1 MTLTKKS
8 STIPLNKCP
17 ICKSKT
23 PKRSLNPSAE
33 ASKLCLIYEEIVR
46 EYSEI
51 NGGNDD
57 WIHEAGIR
65 GNDAYYTGGGVPLDN
80 LSQLYPYPEKP
91 STSTRSGLTNISETE
106 CDSQSSDLFPDLE
119 DGNDEDKTQLI
130 DELQDGNYED
140 TIQLIEEEKSK
151 IYDQTAQP
159 IPEIDSKLSSLPSS
173 PLIYSEETQLTCDRL
188 IINTQEL
195 EKLAAMNESI
205 DKELA
210 ELEKRLAGKGDFVEE
225 VKDSEIAALQGG
237 GDIKEN
243 KDIQK
248 QKLTKSSPSF
258 KVKVK
263 VNSSK
268 SKTREIKSEAQAQE
282 IQMRKRKLSPE
293 SDEVFCPKALKKLSV
308 SVDHKLE
315 MVSVHKLELQ
325 SEMISGLTTT
335 AIKDE
340 NALIQLTKFS
350 DKFDYP
356 ILPDF
361 HSEEAQVT
369 HLLVPT
375 TGPNFILK
383 KRTMKYF
390 EALLLKKEI
399 ISFDWIEACLKAEK
413 LLSSTAFKIKGDEVG
428 FKQGKGGSKRVEDV
442 NYSKIFSS
450 YKFHL
455 YGDFSQPPRDQLE
468 HLIKS
473 SKAII
478 FDNVQELSRGSIV
491 LADPS
496 SQFTFEKDAEIIK
509 KYPIVSPAWF
519 LDSISCGKAL
529 DFHGYLIL

>member
-1 MTLTKKS
+1 VTLTKKS

-119 DGNDEDKTQLI
+119 DGNDENT
-130 DELQDGNYED
+130 
-140 TIQLIEEEKSK
+140 TQLIEEEKSK
-151 IYDQTAQP
+151 IYDQTAKP

-237 GDIKEN
+237 GGDIKEN

-248 QKLTKSSPSF
+248 QKLAKYSPSF

-268 SKTREIKSEAQAQE
+268 SKTREIKSEAQAKE
-282 IQMRKRKLSPE
+282 IQIRKRKLSPE
-293 SDEVFCPKALKKLSV
+293 SDEVFSPKALKKLSV
-308 SVDHKLE
+308 DHKPDMVSVDHKPN

-335 AIKDE
+335 GIKDE

-375 TGPNFILK
+375 TGPSFILK